1 VTEENEKETCQSE
14 EEEKRKR
21 DKAILEELTE
31 LAKIRNRHNLTFV
44 GQEEGDI
51 ADMVVEQLEKDIK
64 DAEKCLN
71 DKPEE
76 KRS

>member
-1 VTEENEKETCQSE
+1 
-14 EEEKRKR
+14 
-21 DKAILEELTE
+21 
-31 LAKIRNRHNLTFV
+31 
-44 GQEEGDI
+44 
-51 ADMVVEQLEKDIK
+51 MVVEQLEKDIK